1 VANPASTT
9 LAQERAVFAAQ
20 RSPRIIAFA
29 LIVAVVVRLA
39 AGGYERADLVV
50 VAVILGLEPLTEWL
64 IHVLL
69 LHFRPR
75 QLGRVRLDPFVAR
88 KHRAHHADPRDR
100 DLVFVPP
107 RVLVV
112 ILPIAAVAFPL
123 LLPTPRLGATA
134 AVTSFAML
142 LTYEWTH
149 HLIHSTYRP
158 RRRYYRSIWRAHRL
172 HHFRN
177 EHYWFGVTVN
187 LADHVLGTFP
197 DRDAVPVSPTARTLG
212 VSDASPA
219 A

>member
-1 VANPASTT
+1 VANPANTT
-9 LAQERAVFAAQ
+9 LAQERAVFAAH

-29 LIVAVVVRLA
+29 LLVAVVVRLA

-75 QLGRVRLDPFVAR
+75 QVGRLRLDPFVAR

-100 DLVFVPP
+100 ELVFVPP

-149 HLIHSTYRP
+149 HLIHSTYKP

-187 LADHVLGTFP
+187 LADHVLRTFP
-197 DRDAVPVSPTARTLG
+197 DRDAVPVSATARTLG

>member
-1 VANPASTT
+1 MF
-9 LAQERAVFAAQ
+9 EAVRFHAM
-20 RSPRIIAFA
+20 
-29 LIVAVVVRLA
+29 
-39 AGGYERADLVV
+39 
-50 VAVILGLEPLTEWL
+50 
-64 IHVLL
+64 
-69 LHFRPR
+69 
-75 QLGRVRLDPFVAR
+75 VRLDPFVAR

-100 DLVFVPP
+100 ELVFVPP

-149 HLIHSTYRP
+149 HLIHSTYKP

-177 EHYWFGVTVN
+177 EHYWFGVTM
-187 LADHVLGTFP
+187 LGGDRLLGTSP
-197 DRDAVPVSPTARTLG
+197 DLASVATSQTARNLEFG
-212 VSDASPA
+212 AS
-219 A
+219 